1 MSFFC
6 RCLLKEYTVNDSP
19 PDLLCERLQKACPSL
34 FLQHDVIVAKVR
46 ACCLSG
52 AQQISASRS
61 LQAVDLLGAARAEWD
76 GGITLSKQ
84 AIALLK
90 PIVEYVQL
98 PFICEKLANG
108 GFICF
113 ISFEL

>member
-1 MSFFC
+1 M
-6 RCLLKEYTVNDSP
+6 
-19 PDLLCERLQKACPSL
+19 
-34 FLQHDVIVAKVR
+34 
-46 ACCLSG
+46 
-52 AQQISASRS
+52 
-61 LQAVDLLGAARAEWD
+61 LGAARADWD
-76 GGITLSKQ
+76 GGATLSKQ